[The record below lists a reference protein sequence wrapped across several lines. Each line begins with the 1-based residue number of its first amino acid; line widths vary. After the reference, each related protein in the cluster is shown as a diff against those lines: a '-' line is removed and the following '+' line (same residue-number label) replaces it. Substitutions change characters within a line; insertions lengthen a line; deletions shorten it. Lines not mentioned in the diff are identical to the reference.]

1 MGNSVSS
8 TDRDQAAEQPD
19 LNQGVN
25 VRNEFSSVVLKV
37 QSHGQG
43 TRLEIRSTLFGTTA
57 LLDATILEALS
68 RLDPD
73 SLAEL
78 VQLAMTR
85 WDEREHPT
93 SKIS

>member
-8 TDRDQAAEQPD
+8 TNGDLGETQPD
-19 LNQGVN
+19 LRQGVQ

-37 QSHGQG
+37 QRHGQG

-78 VQLAMTR
+78 VQIAMTR
-85 WDEREHPT
+85 WDETEHPN
-93 SKIS
+93 SKT